1 MYMQKIL
8 DSQSLELQCCTL
20 IYRGLEI
27 GAKKLHSLLLREQLV
42 DRSRLKV
49 LEMYLYYT
57 WLDH

>member
-1 MYMQKIL
+1 MQKIL
-8 DSQSLELQCCTL
+8 DSQLLELQCCNL